1 MKRWAPGWL
10 LCMAP
15 SSPPFGT
22 LAGLLNMQCGL
33 EGPLAMSAAV
43 QRAAAHDGAVGET
56 M

>member
-43 QRAAAHDGAVGET
+43 QRAAAHGGAAGET